1 MRTLSHSEPKG
12 KVIKNLPLDERAVTI
27 PASEPFRLEGGRQI
41 DPYLLVAAEKQE
53 LQKRVAELLD
63 RERKL
68 KEELESLRAKFVEE
82 QKKTEAELR
91 EAKEKL
97 EKEAMEAKEEEKKKG
112 FEEGY
117 KDGLKKAYEEVEKR
131 VKEEYKQRFQN
142 VEKQLV
148 KAVETLQKNLD
159 DEIERCS
166 PIMVEIWKAL
176 LQRLLRKEIDLD
188 EQLVL
193 RVFKEIMAKVS
204 DRRRVRLFVNP
215 KDKDLF
221 LKKSEEMAEIK
232 RVIEEFELIGD
243 ATIEKG
249 SCMVETNLGVYDARW
264 KTQLEAIEREIQSLM
279 GESLHVP

>member
-1 MRTLSHSEPKG
+1 
-12 KVIKNLPLDERAVTI
+12 
-27 PASEPFRLEGGRQI
+27 
-41 DPYLLVAAEKQE
+41 
-53 LQKRVAELLD
+53 
-63 RERKL
+63 
-68 KEELESLRAKFVEE
+68 
-82 QKKTEAELR
+82 
-91 EAKEKL
+91 
-97 EKEAMEAKEEEKKKG
+97 MEAKEEEKKKG

-159 DEIERCS
+159 EEIERCS
-166 PIMVEIWKAL
+166 PIMVEIWKTL

-215 KDKDLF
+215 QDKDLF